1 MRHGKRFNHLGRK
14 KGHREAM
21 LNNMA
26 SSLILHKRIFTTTA
40 KAKALRK
47 FVEPLI
53 TKSKDNTT
61 HSRRVVFSYLQDKTA
76 VNELYTVVAPKVGDR
91 PGGYTRILKTHNRL
105 GDNAEMCMMELVD
118 FNEMMLEA
126 KAKSSKAKSG
136 KRTRRGKK
144 PAAKAASVVD
154 KAKEKVADVVEDVQ
168 EKAEEL
174 VEDVKET
181 AEKVADKVEEVVDD
195 VKDKVEDVVEEVKEK
210 AQDLKEEVQEEVE
223 EIKDAFDGDSKEEE
237 AKEDEDSKEDS
248 SEKEEK

>member
-26 SSLILHKRIFTTTA
+26 SSLIIHKRIFTTTA

-76 VNELYTVVAPKVGDR
+76 VDELYTVVAPKVGDR

-126 KAKSSKAKSG
+126 KEKSSKAKAG

-144 PAAKAASVVD
+144 PAAAKAA
-154 KAKEKVADVVEDVQ
+154 APA
-168 EKAEEL
+168 
-174 VEDVKET
+174 VEDVKEEVEAK
-181 AEKVADKVEEVVDD
+181 AEEVIETTEEVAAEATEEVV
-195 VKDKVEDVVEEVKEK
+195 EDTVEEVKAE
-210 AQDLKEEVQEEVE
+210 AEEVVEEATEDAAEQEEAE
-223 EIKDAFDGDSKEEE
+223 STDEAAQEEE
-237 AKEDEDSKEDS
+237 
-248 SEKEEK
+248 